1 MEDGVAAEGLL
12 EHVLRGDVGGVRE
25 VGGARAR
32 DGGLRAVGEARGD
45 LA

>member
-25 VGGARAR
+25 VGGPRAR